1 MKECLKI
8 GPAYLDE
15 NYDLHVIID
24 GLRFWAG
31 EKYTFL
37 EQGWAV
43 YLGEDEVPA
52 EWLRNR
58 GETRS
63 ASDGWSALK
72 SKDDTLITS
81 HPVLVALSLRAWWHR
96 NGRLI
101 DTAPEVSVPSFE
113 EAVQVVR
120 EREICN
126 DFNMLHNG
134 TVPGLE
140 RWKSGR
146 RNIYSVKEVS

>member
-1 MKECLKI
+1 MNDFLEI
-8 GPAYLDE
+8 GPAHLDE
-15 NYDLHVIID
+15 NCDLHVTID

-31 EKYTFL
+31 EKYTLL

-43 YLGEDEVPA
+43 YLGEEEVPA

-63 ASDGWSALK
+63 ASEGWNALE
-72 SKDDTLITS
+72 SKDNTLVIS

-101 DTAPEVSVPSFE
+101 DTAPEVPVPSFE
-113 EAVQVVR
+113 EAVQAVR
-120 EREICN
+120 DREICN
-126 DFNMLHNG
+126 DFNMLHHG

-140 RWKSGR
+140 RWKPACR
-146 RNIYSVKEVS
+146 